1 MSNDPRKLA
10 EDAINNINEDR
21 GQAKFFITKYLEEI
35 SDGKTNYK
43 EAGHIIA
50 KFLETLQR
58 SNEQLVKL
66 TSLFEKSNSVTNL
79 EFSEAEKQKIFDTI
93 KDSDDE

>member
-1 MSNDPRKLA
+1 MSTNPKKLA
-10 EDAINNINEDR
+10 ENAINNINEDR

-35 SDGKTNYK
+35 ADGKTSYK
-43 EAGHIIA
+43 ETGHIIA

-66 TSLFEKSNSVTNL
+66 TALFEKNNSTVNL
-79 EFSEAEKQKIFDTI
+79 EFSESEKQKIYDKI
-93 KDSDDE
+93 KDPDE

>member
-10 EDAINNINEDR
+10 DDAINNINEDR

-35 SDGKTNYK
+35 SDGKTTYK

-66 TSLFEKSNSVTNL
+66 TSLFERSHSTTSL

-93 KDSDDE
+93 KDSDE